1 MKRLIATMLSLFFVF
16 AVTCA
21 LILPTC
27 ALDMTQRGYPEEYLN
42 TLNEEQKT
50 ALTKIA
56 EENDLMFL
64 SMKSIPD
71 EYEETDMVLIYSGVL
86 RQENDI
92 TYIDRIFVTVD
103 YGWRFVPED
112 RNRDTITMVLDSPDF
127 YFGSSFRSTD
137 YMLNAKTNEWDN
149 GKIADEPHLRSDRE
163 LTYHANIKFGGAKTD
178 SIGNL
183 RGTAYFD
190 LIPTVS
196 IEYDKTNEFTLD
208 MSAYYNHVIPAPSVL
223 QTDGPMVA
231 AKLLFFVLAVLA
243 VPVVLGI
250 IWEKL
255 WKEVL

>member
-1 MKRLIATMLSLFFVF
+1 MKRLIATTLSLFFVYVV
-16 AVTCA
+16 ACA
-21 LILPTC
+21 PILPTY
-27 ALDMTQRGYPEEYLN
+27 ALDITQRGYPEEYLN
-42 TLNEEQKT
+42 TLNEDQKT
-50 ALTKIA
+50 VLTQVT
-56 EENDLMFL
+56 EENDLTFL

-112 RNRDTITMVLDSPDF
+112 RNRDMITMVLDAPDF

-149 GKIADEPHLRSDRE
+149 GKIADEPHLCSDRE
-163 LTYHANIKFGGAKTD
+163 LTYHANIKFGGAKTE
-178 SIGNL
+178 SIGEL

-190 LIPTVS
+190 LIPTEP
-196 IEYDKTNEFTLD
+196 IEYDKNSEFDLGLA
-208 MSAYYNHVIPAPSVL
+208 AYYNHVIPAPSVL
-223 QTDGPMVA
+223 QSDGPMAA
-231 AKLLFFVLAVLA
+231 AKVLLFLLSALAI
-243 VPVVLGI
+243 PVVLGVV
-250 IWEKL
+250 WEKL